1 MKNEKSIENG
11 LSNFSWPKTPLKIG
25 FLTFDERTHHLK
37 AFKSGFR
44 IELHGLITDLIFS
57 MNVFVKSDYI
67 LIWGKS
73 GRIFKIRQKMISRC
87 HPAWSPYRL
96 SCQRRVRRQ
105 RPTLSCGTPVPMTFL
120 SHWCKASKLR
130 WRILRKMLRRTL
142 TPLPE
147 LTLFCH
153 IIEDLGQVHR
163 QAYLRLSI
171 GQRTKRKGMYWNT
184 NTDIQINYDHV
195 GDQYWRKNTLY
206 FISTSSVAFLL
217 LKIMISQV
225 EKY

>member
-1 MKNEKSIENG
+1 MTSILELNSLRIDRLQMSLILWLDLESLPSLLFPIKSMF
-11 LSNFSWPKTPLKIG
+11 SNNK
-25 FLTFDERTHHLK
+25 
-37 AFKSGFR
+37 
-44 IELHGLITDLIFS
+44 LIFRS
-57 MNVFVKSDYI
+57 AFLSSSLNSFSVRINFEH
-67 LIWGKS
+67 W
-73 GRIFKIRQKMISRC
+73 IFKIRQKMISRC

-195 GDQYWRKNTLY
+195 QKCLKYWRENALTVLYFYFLRCISFVKSELWNTL
-206 FISTSSVAFLL
+206 
-217 LKIMISQV
+217 K
-225 EKY
+225 